1 MTGSAMFV
9 FGDSVSDTGNSFA
22 FTGGLIPP
30 SLLYF
35 NGRYSNGPV
44 AVEILDSLLGDA
56 FTLDP
61 TNNFAFGGATTGRE
75 NSIDNDLG
83 TNFPGVLDEIDAYA
97 ARVGSNGVDPDG
109 LYIIWAGPNDLI
121 DPLLGTSNVDPSL
134 LIQQGTL
141 NLVNAAKTL
150 SDLGAENIVM
160 PSLLNLG
167 RLPISQDNP
176 IELTAVSKAFNASVA
191 LGLGNLDFEVTSVDL
206 YGAGEAIAANP
217 ASFGFSN
224 TTDALLYRQLGP
236 NPPSNPEE
244 YFFWDSLHPT
254 TQGHA
259 VLADTLARTITG
271 EISQLSFNDVSGTD
285 GNNFLKGTSAN
296 DNMDGFAGDDTLKGL
311 QGNDRIEGWEGDD
324 RLYGN
329 QGDDILSGD
338 DGADSLWGAQ
348 GSDIGFGGN
357 GDDLLFG
364 DAGDDILIGDA
375 GDDQIRG
382 GQGDDYLVG
391 GEGADKI
398 WGNDGKDILNGG
410 AGADELLGG
419 LGSDR
424 LDGGADNDQLTG
436 GRGDDEFVYRSGSS
450 ADEIT
455 DFVQGSDKIDLTSFG
470 FTTFGTFTASVTLTG
485 DLIDFG
491 SGNTLQLL
499 RTDVSTLSASDFI
512 LA

>member
-150 SDLGAENIVM
+150 SELGAENIVM

-176 IELTAVSKAFNASVA
+176 VELTAVSKAFNASVA
-191 LGLGNLDFEVTSVDL
+191 LELGNLDFEVTSVDL

-271 EISQLSFNDVSGTD
+271 EISQLSFN
-285 GNNFLKGTSAN
+285 
-296 DNMDGFAGDDTLKGL
+296 
-311 QGNDRIEGWEGDD
+311 EGWEGDD
-324 RLYGN
+324 LLYGN